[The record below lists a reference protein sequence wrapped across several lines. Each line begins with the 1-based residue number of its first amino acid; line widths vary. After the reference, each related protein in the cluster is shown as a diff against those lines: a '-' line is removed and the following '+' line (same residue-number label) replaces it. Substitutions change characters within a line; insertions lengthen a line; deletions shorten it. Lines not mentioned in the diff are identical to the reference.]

1 MIVME
6 NNAVVMIV
14 MKNIA
19 VEYFLDLRNFES
31 RIVVGVDDTQVVVD
45 KLDRCHLRSIRGY
58 GCEEKIEFCDDGV
71 WQQVQSFTGVPNMPS
86 SLDMIQERNNRLFKN
101 QKKSEDQL
109 IEVIKSTVRLKLL
122 SCKFKKTKNVE
133 YFLHLG
139 SCLSLIWS
147 THYGFLILMLL
158 MK

>member
-1 MIVME
+1 MLVAILTKPAFSAPYGE
-6 NNAVVMIV
+6 RQP
-14 MKNIA
+14 
-19 VEYFLDLRNFES
+19 DS
-31 RIVVGVDDTQVVVD
+31 HD
-45 KLDRCHLRSIRGY
+45 HLIFKCIFSLQ
-58 GCEEKIEFCDDGV
+58 V

-86 SLDMIQERNNRLFKN
+86 SLDMIVNLLSLGAQKRSARSIIVKLVFAASCYFIWKEQNNRLFKN
-101 QKKSEDQL
+101 QKKFEDQL